1 MVTGDDSELHQAQIV
16 RVISK
21 FNHSST
27 RIIII
32 IIIIIKITL
41 HHCKNNTNDII
52 STFND
57 ITVNR
62 SKNFLLVHIQ
72 AEK

>member
-27 RIIII
+27 RILY
-32 IIIIIKITL
+32 IIKRLTL
-41 HHCKNNTNDII
+41 
-52 STFND
+52 
-57 ITVNR
+57 
-62 SKNFLLVHIQ
+62 L
-72 AEK
+72 

>member
-27 RIIII
+27 RII